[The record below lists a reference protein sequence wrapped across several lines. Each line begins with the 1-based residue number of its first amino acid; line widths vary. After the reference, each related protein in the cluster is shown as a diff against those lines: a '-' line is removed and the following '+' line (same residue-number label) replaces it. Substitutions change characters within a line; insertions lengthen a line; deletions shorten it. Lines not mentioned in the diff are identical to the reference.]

1 MFSYLLSIFN
11 GFPITLCSQAL
22 YITQP
27 QCNETKILNPKSE
40 QLVMLNDPTSE
51 MLLMIKSSL
60 ILPAAA
66 TAVALLFLPF
76 SFVVGAV
83 GCCCCCDSNMDANT
97 CKFRV

>member
-27 QCNETKILNPKSE
+27 QCNETKILNPTSE

-66 TAVALLFLPF
+66 AFALLFLPF

-83 GCCCCCDSNMDANT
+83 GCICCDSNMDANT